1 MSLSFLDVAYEILK
15 IENKPLSS
23 KDIVIRA
30 RKAGILKTK
39 GKTPGVSLNVCLHN
53 DIYNKGANSR
63 FLKIGKG
70 EFGLIGWAE
79 RYDIYKTAI
88 RSGKVSRRSSKKQTS
103 GFTEILDDRLLS
115 MFKNEM
121 REIRF
126 FIRGKSN
133 PTPSADKL
141 CFWVWFCYLFGLYRE
156 GALIF
161 RKIDRSAVTK
171 DLFGTVEKIG
181 LACEARLGR

>member
-1 MSLSFLDVAYEILK
+1 MSLSFLDAAYEILK
-15 IENKPLSS
+15 IENRPLSS
-23 KDIVIRA
+23 KDIALKAI
-30 RKAGILKTK
+30 KAGILKTK
-39 GKTPGVSLNVCLHN
+39 GETPGVSMNVCLHT

-79 RYDIYKTAI
+79 RYGIDKTAI
-88 RSGKVSRRSSKKQTS
+88 RSGKVSGHSSRKQTA
-103 GFTEILDDRLLS
+103 GFTEIPDHKLLS
-115 MFKNEM
+115 TFKNEM
-121 REIRF
+121 REIRI

-133 PTPSADKL
+133 PAPSTDKL
-141 CFWVWFCYLFGLYRE
+141 CFWIWFCYQFDLYRE
-156 GALIF
+156 GALVF
-161 RKIDRSAVTK
+161 RKIDRSAATK